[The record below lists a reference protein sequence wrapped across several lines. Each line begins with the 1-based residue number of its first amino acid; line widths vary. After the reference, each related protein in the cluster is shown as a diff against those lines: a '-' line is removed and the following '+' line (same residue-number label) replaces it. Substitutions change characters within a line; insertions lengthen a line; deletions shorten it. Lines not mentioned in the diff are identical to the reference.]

1 MKKGMQ
7 ELRRFPA
14 LILGAFIYSLGL
26 NLFVVPAGFYTGG
39 VMGFCQIIR
48 TLLAP
53 VIPASFDIAG
63 VLYYAIN
70 VPLLILAWLKIDR
83 AFVGRTLLCVTAIT
97 VFVSIIPVRLLLEED
112 IIANCLVGGVIAGG
126 GTGLMLWGGGTGGG
140 LDIVSMMILRSHQHA
155 SVGRIN
161 LVFNC
166 FLYGLCIV
174 IFNVQIAI
182 YSIVYAF
189 ICSFAIDKIHAQ
201 NIIEEVT
208 VITKLPVEELE
219 QDVIQKMHRGVTKL
233 EAVGGYTD
241 DNESLLIIVI
251 SKFEINQLISII
263 RSHDPRAFI
272 TVKEHTQVYGNFK
285 QRI

>member
-1 MKKGMQ
+1 M
-7 ELRRFPA
+7 
-14 LILGAFIYSLGL
+14 GL
-26 NLFVVPAGFYTGG
+26 
-39 VMGFCQIIR
+39 CQIIR
-48 TLLAP
+48 TLLAQMIP
-53 VIPASFDIAG
+53 VTFDIAG

-70 VPLLILAWLKIDR
+70 IPLLILAWLKIDR
-83 AFVGRTLLCVTAIT
+83 VFVGRTLLCVTAIS

-140 LDIVSMMILRSHQHA
+140 LDIVSMMILRNHQHA

-166 FLYGLCIV
+166 ILYGMCIL
-174 IFNVQIAI
+174 IFDVQTAI

-219 QDVIQKMHRGVTKL
+219 QDVFQKMHRGVTKL
-233 EAVGGYTD
+233 EAVGGYTED
-241 DNESLLIIVI
+241 DESLLIIVI